1 MIEQDKLIVTD
12 LDVIS
17 EFSTFI
23 SKGISYEASE
33 GYHDDLVDTLI
44 LFSWVTTQT
53 YFREI
58 IDIDTRKKLYEK
70 RLQDLEA
77 SLSPFGFIEDGI
89 LDLEAEKERDA
100 SILSRENSYQR
111 KMELPPEGVNVD
123 DDSSFFWS

>member
-44 LFSWVTTQT
+44 LFSWLTTQT

-77 SLSPFGFIEDGI
+77 SLSPFGFIDDGI
-89 LDLEAEKERDA
+89 NDHEYENLRDSTTLSKESYPNQRSIQLPDDVNLDDE
-100 SILSRENSYQR
+100 
-111 KMELPPEGVNVD
+111 
-123 DDSSFFWS
+123 SSFFWS

>member
-1 MIEQDKLIVTD
+1 LIVTD

-17 EFSTFI
+17 EFSTFT
-23 SKGISYEASE
+23 SRGISYEASE

-44 LFSWVTTQT
+44 LFSWLTTQT

-58 IDIDTRKKLYEK
+58 IDIDTRRKLYEK

-89 LDLEAEKERDA
+89 LDFEADRQKDA
-100 SILSRENSYQR
+100 SLLSREGSSTKSR
-111 KMELPPEGVNVD
+111 ELPPEDVNME

>member
-89 LDLEAEKERDA
+89 VDLESERQRDA
-100 SILSRENSYQR
+100 SLLSREGSSQR
-111 KMELPPEGVNVD
+111 SIELPPDSVNMD
-123 DDSSFFWS
+123 DESSFFWS